1 MTSIDIIAEF
11 DFLPKGITIGR
22 LDYERV
28 KGDATFLFEY
38 DMEFLH
44 TFPGTVLSRDLGLYE
59 GKQGTSG
66 QIFSFLGDVLPDRW
80 GRALI
85 DKRERIV
92 AAAKNRQPRKFDD
105 FDYMVHLDDQTR
117 MGALRFLHEGK
128 LISANASDRDVPI
141 VADLKEIIYESQAY
155 ERALIENKMPQ
166 DNWINNLW
174 AQGSSLG
181 GARPKANVRDNGEL
195 YIAKIPSVKDTYDV
209 ALWEHFALTL
219 AKKAG
224 INSAESR
231 IIKLTTSDYHVLLSK
246 RFDRVG
252 DKRIHYASSLTLT
265 GLKDGDGNQTG
276 KGYLDIINAIVSD
289 VNVCHPMDNIKE
301 LYRRIAFSILIGNHD
316 DHFRNH
322 GFLLT
327 KNGWTLSPAFDI
339 NPSLSM
345 AQSLMISESSNS
357 SLLSDLLAA
366 SDSYLLEKRDAEE
379 IVGQVKDAVSDW
391 RQTAKNIGISETEQQ
406 RFAHRIDPFVKPQK
420 IIYNTRRIKGIT
432 PNLK

>member
-59 GKQGTSG
+59 GKQATSG
-66 QIFSFLGDVLPDRW
+66 QIFSFLGDALPDRW

-117 MGALRFLHEGK
+117 MGALRFLHAGK
-128 LISANASDRDVPI
+128 LVSANASDKEVPI

-231 IIKLTTSDYHVLLSK
+231 IIKLMTSDYHVLLSK

-345 AQSLMISESSNS
+345 TQSLMISESSNS

-406 RFAHRIDPFVKPQK
+406 RFAHRIDPFVKPK
-420 IIYNTRRIKGIT
+420 RNGATH
-432 PNLK
+432 